1 MTSPPTP
8 KNSRLGKGYSYLFAA
23 VLTGLLVG
31 QSLNISLKFNN
42 SGFEKFDIATRE
54 LNGAIFY
61 PCVALIAAI
70 LGLPTDAIA
79 LALGH
84 FLSSEKLEQRL
95 LQSKLFKDKER
106 E

>member
-8 KNSRLGKGYSYLFAA
+8 KDSRIGKGYSYLFAVILIA
-23 VLTGLLVG
+23 LLVG
-31 QSLNISLKFNN
+31 QSI
-42 SGFEKFDIATRE
+42 DIHFKTNQAGEYEWAIASRE
-54 LNGAIFY
+54 LNAQIFY

-79 LALGH
+79 LALGQ
-84 FLSSEKLEQRL
+84 FLTKG
-95 LQSKLFKDKER
+95 R